1 MAQEI
6 TEGLFSSLLQNN
18 ALQQPVVL
26 GRGAMTPVSALTQR
40 ITQSGEQLQGSVR
53 RLFGQQTPEEAQAQ
67 QLQEIKIAY
76 SDAFLNTGIDPNT
89 PEGLTAAGNK
99 LINNPNPNIQLV
111 GHNLIK
117 EAERVRIANKSRE
130 TKLPPEIQQN
140 LFVGGKFYRTYEEL
154 QTAKQEGKVTQEE
167 INNAFKIKKS
177 ETEAYQNARD
187 PLIFLNNLVKSGK
200 YTMES
205 IGEIRKAVLQN
216 PNNPEMWYGAVNKLV
231 YKVDPKDRRFNE
243 EAYVEAKFNIA
254 KGNATEDQKIFVEMY
269 EKMHP
274 PTKDEENPFKK
285 QILIKRDDSVQ
296 KVLSGGTSVID
307 SVRKAVLL
315 LKNKDEQGNTFK
327 DSQGKEIDGTPF
339 SGTFAD
345 VTKEIA
351 KIKQKAV
358 VSEEE
363 ELKIANTE
371 FIQSLT
377 ADSVLASMQLL
388 GGNDSIE
395 ELNFMREVKGNRLTL
410 SSLGREK
417 ILSRLFKTLKNNY
430 NKNIDIFRVS
440 IKQDDDLYKLYK
452 YYNEEIGFTTKGTP
466 YTIVEDES

>member
-18 ALQQPVVL
+18 ALQQPITI
-26 GRGAMTPVSALTQR
+26 GRGAMTPMSAITQR

-53 RLFGQQTPEEAQAQ
+53 GLFGQQTPEEAQAQ
-67 QLQEIKIAY
+67 QLQEIKTAY
-76 SDAFLNTGIDPNT
+76 TDAVLNVGDPNT
-89 PEGLTAAGNK
+89 PEGLIAAGTK
-99 LINNPNPNIQLV
+99 LIDNPNPNIQLV

-117 EAERVRIANKSRE
+117 EAEKVRIANKSRE

-140 LFVGGKFYRTYEEL
+140 LFIGGKFYKTYEEL
-154 QTAKQEGKVTQEE
+154 QTAKQEGKVTEEE
-167 INNAFKIKKS
+167 IINAFKTKKS

-187 PLIFLNNLVKSGK
+187 PIIFLNNLIKGGK
-200 YTMES
+200 HTMES
-205 IGEIRKAVLQN
+205 IGEVRKAVLQN
-216 PNNPEMWYGAVNKLV
+216 PNNPDKWYKTVDKLV
-231 YKVDPKDRRFNE
+231 YKVNPKDKKFNQEAYIEARFNI
-243 EAYVEAKFNIA
+243 V
-254 KGNATEDQKIFVEMY
+254 KGNATEDQKIFVEEY
-269 EKMHP
+269 EKIHP
-274 PTKDEENPFKK
+274 ITKDEDNVFR
-285 QILIKRDDSVQ
+285 KRFLTKSADTVE
-296 KVLSGGTSVID
+296 KVLNNGTSVID

-315 LKNKDEQGNTFK
+315 LKNKDEQRNTFK

-339 SGTFAD
+339 SGTFAEI
-345 VTKEIA
+345 TQQIA

-363 ELKIANTE
+363 KLKIANTE

-377 ADSVLASMQLL
+377 ADNVLQSMKLL
-388 GGNDSIE
+388 GGNDSNE
-395 ELNFMREVKGNRLTL
+395 ELNFMREVKGNKLSL

-430 NKNIDIFRVS
+430 NKNIDIFKVN
-440 IKQDDDLYKLYK
+440 IKEDDKLFKLYK

-466 YTIVEDES
+466 YTIVED

>member
-1 MAQEI
+1 MMDVMK
-6 TEGLFSSLLQNN
+6 GLFASDR
-18 ALQQPVVL
+18 PT
-26 GRGAMTPVSALTQR
+26 GAT
-40 ITQSGEQLQGSVR
+40 VR
-53 RLFGQQTPEEAQAQ
+53 RRTPAVRQSSPIGAISGMIEEARGDLSSSIRGLFGQQTPEEAQAQ
-67 QLQEIKIAY
+67 QLQEIKAAY
-76 SDAFLNTGIDPNT
+76 SDALLNTGIDPNT

-99 LINNPNPNIQLV
+99 LINNPNPTIKLV

-117 EAERVRIANKSRE
+117 EAEKVRIANKSRE

-140 LFVGGKFYRTYEEL
+140 LFIGGKFYRTYEEL
-154 QTAKQEGKVTQEE
+154 QTDRKEGKVTEKE
-167 INNAFKIKKS
+167 IINAFETKKS

-216 PNNPEMWYGAVNKLV
+216 PNNPDKWYKTVDKLV

-243 EAYVEAKFNIA
+243 EAYIEAKFNIA
-254 KGNATEDQKIFVEMY
+254 KGNATEDQKIFVETY

-285 QILIKRDDSVQ
+285 EFLTKSADTVQ
-296 KVLSGGTSVID
+296 KVLNSGTSVID

-327 DSQGKEIDGTPF
+327 DSQGKDIDGTPF
-339 SGTFAD
+339 SGTFA
-345 VTKEIA
+345 EISQQIA
-351 KIKQKAV
+351 KIKQKGI
-358 VSEEE
+358 VSEENN
-363 ELKIANTE
+363 LKIANTE

-377 ADSVLASMQLL
+377 ADNVLQSMKLL
-388 GGNDSIE
+388 GGNDSNE
-395 ELNFMREVKGNRLTL
+395 ELNFMREVKGNKLSL

-430 NKNIDIFRVS
+430 NRNVDIFRAN
-440 IKQDDDLYKLYK
+440 IKQDDDLFKLYK

-466 YTIVEDES
+466 YIIVEDES

>member
-1 MAQEI
+1 MMDVMK
-6 TEGLFSSLLQNN
+6 GLFASDR
-18 ALQQPVVL
+18 PT
-26 GRGAMTPVSALTQR
+26 GAT
-40 ITQSGEQLQGSVR
+40 VR
-53 RLFGQQTPEEAQAQ
+53 RGRTPTVNTGSAFGNISGMIQEARGDLSSSIRGLFGQQTPEEAQAQ

-76 SDAFLNTGIDPNT
+76 SDALLNTGIDPNT

-99 LINNPNPNIQLV
+99 LINNPNPTIQLV

-117 EAERVRIANKSRE
+117 EAEKVRIANKSRE
-130 TKLPPEIQQN
+130 TKLPPEVQQD
-140 LFVGGKFYRTYEEL
+140 LFVGGKFYKTYEEL
-154 QTAKQEGKVTQEE
+154 EQDRKKGFITQNE
-167 INNAFKIKKS
+167 IINAFETKKS

-205 IGEIRKAVLQN
+205 IGEVRKAVLQN
-216 PNNPEMWYGAVNKLV
+216 PNNPDKWYKTIDKLM

-243 EAYVEAKFNIA
+243 EAYIEAKFNIA
-254 KGNATEDQKIFVEMY
+254 KGNATEDQKIFVETY

-285 QILIKRDDSVQ
+285 QFLIKSADTVQ

-351 KIKQKAV
+351 KIKTKAV

-430 NKNIDIFRVS
+430 NKNIDIFRAS
-440 IKQDDDLYKLYK
+440 IKQDDDLFKLYE

-466 YTIVEDES
+466 YIIVED